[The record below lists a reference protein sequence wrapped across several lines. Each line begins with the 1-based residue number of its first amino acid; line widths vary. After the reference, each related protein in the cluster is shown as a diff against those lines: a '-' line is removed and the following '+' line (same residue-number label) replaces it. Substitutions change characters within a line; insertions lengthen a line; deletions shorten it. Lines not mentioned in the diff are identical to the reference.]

1 MWLLISKKEVAV
13 TIVVVLI
20 VATVLLVYFNNGSG
34 TLEIKMHDP
43 PSDWGEAT
51 QVYLNY
57 SAIEIHQAQ
66 ADNESGWVKVV
77 DKSAWINL
85 TATLNVNRTIC
96 YANLQAGAYNL
107 IRFRVLD
114 AHIIVDGVNY
124 TASVLNGELL
134 SAINSG
140 IRLNTGQ
147 TVTLLI
153 DMNVK
158 VEGTEAEGSFTL
170 TPAVKVTPM

>member
-1 MWLLISKKEVAV
+1 MKKDEAKIDEWLREVAPSKE
-13 TIVVVLI
+13 LRKW
-20 VATVLLVYFNNGSG
+20 FG
-34 TLEIKMHDP
+34 HDP
-43 PSDWGEAT
+43 ANWDEFKERYWKLLASWGEAT

-107 IRFRVLD
+107 ICFRVLD
-114 AHIIVDGVNY
+114 AHITVDGVNY
-124 TASVLNGELL
+124 TASVL
-134 SAINSG
+134 
-140 IRLNTGQ
+140 
-147 TVTLLI
+147 
-153 DMNVK
+153 K
-158 VEGTEAEGSFTL
+158 
-170 TPAVKVTPM
+170 